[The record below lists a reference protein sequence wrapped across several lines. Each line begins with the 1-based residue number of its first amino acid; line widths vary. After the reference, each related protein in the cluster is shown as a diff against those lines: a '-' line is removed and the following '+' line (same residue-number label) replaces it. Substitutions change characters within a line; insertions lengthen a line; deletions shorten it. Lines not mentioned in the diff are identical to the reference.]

1 MVLVSGQEGRIP
13 IKPITRIS
21 YSYLH
26 LLACPYASFLRYQAA
41 IKGPQ
46 SPYAARGSALH
57 KALEIEHSH
66 DGEFDLNN
74 AVKAFKAE
82 FLRIV
87 QDEDVFV
94 DWPMFKKMEAQG
106 IDYLVLYYNDLK
118 EGKFPAPSFVER
130 EFVIPFEGI
139 EIVGKI
145 DVEQVGDE
153 DVVVDYKS
161 GSAKPDRWMLRHNL
175 QFTCYAWAFL
185 EERGKLPDK
194 LIWHHLKDGSRL
206 PTERTMEDIEQLK
219 QIIRNAVRMNEMG
232 IRHRIFHENVCDLC
246 EYSGTRGRKNAIC
259 DDTDK
264 EQQLVQQV
272 TEAYKS
278 A

>member
-1 MVLVSGQEGRIP
+1 M
-13 IKPITRIS
+13 RIS

-41 IKGPQ
+41 VRAPQ
-46 SPYAARGSALH
+46 NPYAARGSALH
-57 KALEIEHSH
+57 KALEMEHK
-66 DGEFDLNN
+66 DKKDFDLNN
-74 AVKAFKAE
+74 AIKIYKTE

-94 DWPMFKKMEAQG
+94 DWPLYKKLESQG
-106 IDYLVLYYNDLK
+106 IDYLVIYANDLA
-118 EGKFPAPSFVER
+118 EGKFPAPSIVER

-145 DVEQVGDE
+145 DVEQIEEE

-175 QFTCYAWAFL
+175 QFTCYAWAYL
-185 EERGKLPDK
+185 IEHGRLPAK

-206 PTERTMEDIEQLK
+206 ETERTMEDIEQLQ

-259 DDTDK
+259 DDTER
-264 EQQLVQQV
+264 EQQLVAQISE
-272 TEAYKS
+272 TYPS